1 VNFEW
6 DDEKNNANIRKHG
19 LDFADA
25 WKVFDSTLIVEL
37 DDGDYYGEDRWA
49 GVGLLEDRIVK
60 VIFTEPTENTIRV
73 ISLRKAK
80 KYERQYY
87 SETIKNRLGPS

>member
-1 VNFEW
+1 MNFEW
-6 DDEKNNANIRKHG
+6 DEEKNAANIRKHG

-25 WKVFDSTLIVEL
+25 WKVFGSQLVIEL
-37 DDGDYYGEDRWA
+37 DDGDDYGEDRWA

-60 VIFTEPTENTIRV
+60 IIFTEPNENTIRV

-80 KYERQYY
+80 KYEREHYAK
-87 SETIKNRLGPS
+87 TIKNRLGPS